1 MRKTSESHYD
11 VSGNLTAKLVFSV
24 DETVADSDFVKA
36 YENKLFLYFLSE
48 FSSIADVSANGIYLK
63 ERKHRR
69 PLTLSVTMRL
79 IKLKK
84 TYLVELVSCDVGTKK
99 LYKSK
104 TIHVFDKIGGE
115 LIYRGT
121 RKKTN
126 AEKLAAQDKI

>member
-11 VSGNLTAKLVFSV
+11 ASGNLTARLIFFV
-24 DETVADSDFVKA
+24 DEDVADSDFVKA

-48 FSSIADVSANGIYLK
+48 FSSIADASAGSVFSK
-63 ERKHRR
+63 ERKRRR
-69 PLTLSVTMRL
+69 PLTLSVTMRR

-84 TYLVELVSCDVGTKK
+84 TYIIELVSCDIGTKK

-104 TIHVFDKIGGE
+104 IIHVFDKIGGE
-115 LIYRGT
+115 LVYRGT

-126 AEKLAAQDKI
+126 AEKLGDQDKI